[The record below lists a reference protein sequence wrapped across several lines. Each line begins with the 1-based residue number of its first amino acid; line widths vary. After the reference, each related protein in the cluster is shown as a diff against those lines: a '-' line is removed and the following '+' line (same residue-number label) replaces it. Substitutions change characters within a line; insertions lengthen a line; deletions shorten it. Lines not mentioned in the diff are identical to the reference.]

1 MGRDTDFDYGHAA
14 RALGFDSERPH
25 FCGGN
30 VKCSKC
36 GKPYGVC
43 CEVENQ
49 LMQGGNYMLPKPGA
63 QNNGQGQQGGGGG
76 RQRSGLPYV
85 NESNLSL
92 DKKRCRVLAVKL
104 NDAPVRE
111 GQRRFSDVIV
121 KFAMGG
127 DMYLLG
133 LKTDNPNYEI
143 LCKAFGEDDNRW
155 LEREFFMYLE
165 EDDFDKRRWVRVEP
179 ITGDE
184 GEEDKPEPPVV
195 AARKRGQG
203 RG

>member
-14 RALGFDSERPH
+14 KALGFDSERPH

-49 LMQGGNYMLPKPGA
+49 LTQGGTYMLPRPGAQGGN
-63 QNNGQGQQGGGGG
+63 QSQQQGGGGG

-104 NDAPVRE
+104 NDAPVKE

-127 DMYLLG
+127 DMFLLG

-155 LEREFFMYLE
+155 PEREFFMFLE

-184 GEEDKPEPPVV
+184 PASDPPVV
-195 AARKRGQG
+195 AASKRGKG
-203 RG
+203 R